1 MVLELVTKS
10 TQAAL
15 NPATD
20 EALLAILDSEE
31 LDSDALELEILDAL
45 ETKLLETAELD
56 CISLEATPVDE
67 ETLAFEELEII
78 WLLDE
83 LLSEAVSIEEAAS
96 DDWLLIESLLEV
108 GACCW
113 LEAWLDSLVAA
124 LETGKLLED
133 CEPPAP
139 LPPPPQAL
147 RALRVKIILRAFT
160 LLKIVIGH
168 QKVG

>member
-45 ETKLLETAELD
+45 ETKLLD
-56 CISLEATPVDE
+56 CISLEATPADE